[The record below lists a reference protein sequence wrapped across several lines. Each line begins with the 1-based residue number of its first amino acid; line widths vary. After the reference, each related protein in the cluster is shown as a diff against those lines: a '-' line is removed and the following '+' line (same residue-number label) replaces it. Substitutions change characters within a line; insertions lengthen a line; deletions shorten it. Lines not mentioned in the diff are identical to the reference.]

1 MGIRI
6 FFQGFGEIFLIFPKG
21 IEKTEMGVDDY
32 MKRIVSMMLL
42 AVVVCLCSCG
52 DGLPKDYNPKVVE
65 LPGCGTV
72 KVPENWELVIKDG
85 LACFVDENGPILSE
99 YRTEYIGDSNVDP
112 DILCMCVDGDHNE
125 FSYHLVS
132 DLVSSTGLS
141 NSAIYGMQ
149 KIEFEG
155 ETVERRFLILDNTDF
170 IVWDT
175 TLSREELAQIA
186 KSFEILLAKASE

>member
-1 MGIRI
+1 
-6 FFQGFGEIFLIFPKG
+6 
-21 IEKTEMGVDDY
+21 
-32 MKRIVSMMLL
+32 MKRIISMMLL

-99 YRTEYIGDSNVDP
+99 YRT
-112 DILCMCVDGDHNE
+112 DILCMCVDWDHNE

>member
-1 MGIRI
+1 
-6 FFQGFGEIFLIFPKG
+6 
-21 IEKTEMGVDDY
+21 
-32 MKRIVSMMLL
+32 MKRVKKWLVSIFIVIPLL
-42 AVVVCLCSCG
+42 CTVVFANEEIGFHADIEPAVVNVG
-52 DGLPKDYNPKVVE
+52 DEVTMTVAFDNYTVE
-65 LPGCGTV
+65 S
-72 KVPENWELVIKDG
+72 E
-85 LACFVDENGPILSE
+85 AILMFQIDIE
-99 YRTEYIGDSNVDP
+99 NVDP
-112 DILCMCVDGDHNE
+112 DILCMCVDWDHNE